1 MTYVLA
7 ALLVIAGAFGLIGSY
22 GLIRLKDGMQRLHA
36 PTKASTVGLGAALL
50 ASMLHGIGL
59 GGFSWQEIIVMVFIF
74 VTAPITANYL
84 SKTHL
89 WSGRYAPPP
98 AAPTVLGRHSIPRST
113 TNSPTCPSATHKPDR
128 LVKYRRR
135 QGLQPRRPP
144 CILSPSKGK
153 APEAWNTA

>member
-98 AAPTVLGRHSIPRST
+98 SGTDRPWATFDPTL
-113 TNSPTCPSATHKPDR
+113 DDE
-128 LVKYRRR
+128 
-135 QGLQPRRPP
+135 QPNLPKRD
-144 CILSPSKGK
+144 
-153 APEAWNTA
+153 A